1 MNETSRR
8 PVRCRRSLAFG
19 VMAAF
24 GLPVC
29 APAMAQMATEA
40 RKAEAG
46 GDTEI
51 IVTATRR
58 EARLL
63 DVPASIQAVTGE
75 ELAKIGAVNFSD
87 YARGVA
93 GVSFLDNGPGRNQIF
108 IRGVSAGAE
117 VDTGTEAT
125 VGVYIDETPV
135 GEGSSQPDIRLY
147 DIDRVEVLRGPQGT
161 LFGSGSL
168 GGTVRVLTNQ
178 PQFDRTAGYLQLTG
192 SITKHGGTNGS
203 ANSWINIPLSDKAAL
218 RAVAYGIRNAGFIDE
233 LGGEKNIN
241 EEKTYGGRLT
251 LRVQPVEDLNIT
263 LTGMYQDTRIGAL
276 DQATDIFPA
285 LVQDRSADT
294 PYRDRIATANLRID
308 LDLGFGK
315 LTSSSS
321 YFDRRRRFSNDIDYF
336 LGLLNFVGAIP
347 FSLGDSRLAYP
358 STSKIQEIRLA
369 SNGDGPFRWVI
380 GGFYLDRDDKLRQT
394 INPLGV
400 SPPASSGD
408 NIYYE
413 DDRFRAKQLAGF
425 AELNYDLTDELTA
438 TAGVRVSRT
447 KRSEVR
453 VTDGPFLG
461 GFARVSGRFRETS
474 TTPKFNL
481 SYKPS
486 EAALLYIQAAKGF
499 RIGGNNAGLPP
510 CGIGC
515 AINVGPTFDSDSL
528 WNYEAGAK
536 FSLFDR
542 ALTVTAAAFRID
554 WKDIQ
559 LNVDRGDG
567 FNGFL
572 NAGRARIEG
581 AELEINGRID
591 DHWRFGGQ
599 VTFTDAKLRTV
610 EPGVPATAG
619 QRLPQVAR
627 WNAAANLEYG
637 QSVGVDSYAF
647 VRGDVQYVGPRLNS
661 IAASPLP
668 IDGYTLFNLKLGL
681 NSGPYEFSLFA
692 KNLFDRQA
700 QLGRSQLDGVLRGVP
715 VSLDRI
721 TVNVPRT
728 IGVSLARSF

>member
-1 MNETSRR
+1 MDKKKGLSFRGGR
-8 PVRCRRSLAFG
+8 V
-19 VMAAF
+19 AAF
-24 GLPVC
+24 GAAAVLGATGH
-29 APAMAQMATEA
+29 APAGAQTTDTAQA
-40 RKAEAG
+40 RASV
-46 GDTEI
+46 DSEI

-63 DVPASIQAVTGE
+63 DVPISIQAVTGE
-75 ELAKIGAVNFSD
+75 ELARIGAVNFSD
-87 YARGVA
+87 YARGIA

-125 VGVYIDETPV
+125 VGLYIDETPV

-168 GGTVRVLTNQ
+168 GGTLRVLTNQ
-178 PQFDRTAGYLQLTG
+178 PRFDQIAGYLQLTG
-192 SITKHGGTNGS
+192 SVTDHGGANGA
-203 ANSWINIPLSDKAAL
+203 ANGWINIPLSDKVAV
-218 RAVAYGIRNAGFIDE
+218 RAVAYGIRNAGFIDD

-241 EEKTYGGRLT
+241 EEKTYGGRLAV
-251 LRVQPVEDLNIT
+251 RFQPVEDLNVT

-276 DQATDIFPA
+276 DQATDTFPD
-285 LVQDRSADT
+285 LIQDRSADT

-308 LDLGFGK
+308 LDLGFGT

-321 YFDRRRRFSNDIDYF
+321 YFVRRRRFSNDIDHF

-347 FSLGDSRLAYP
+347 FSLGDSRLSYP
-358 STSKIQEIRLA
+358 STSKVQEIRLA
-369 SNGDGPFRWVI
+369 SNGDGPFRWVV
-380 GGFYLDRDDKLRQT
+380 GGFYLDRDDKVGQT

-400 SPPASSGD
+400 PPQARTGD

-413 DDRFRAKQLAGF
+413 DDRFGAKQLAGF
-425 AELNYDLTDELTA
+425 TELSYDLTDRLTA
-438 TAGVRVSRT
+438 TAGARVSRT
-447 KRSEVR
+447 RRSEVR

-461 GFARVSGRFRETS
+461 GFSRVSGRFSETS

-481 SYKPS
+481 SYKPADS
-486 EAALLYIQAAKGF
+486 ALLYVQAAKGF

-515 AINVGPTFDSDSL
+515 TIDVGPAFDSDSL
-528 WNYEAGAK
+528 WNYEVGAK
-536 FSLFDR
+536 FSVLDR

-554 WKDIQ
+554 WKNIQ
-559 LNVDRGDG
+559 LNVERGDG

-572 NAGRARIEG
+572 NAGTARIEG
-581 AELEINGRID
+581 AELEIDARIG

-599 VTFTDAKLRTV
+599 ATYTDATLRSV
-610 EPGVPATAG
+610 APGVPATPG

-627 WNAAANLEYG
+627 WNAAAHLEYG
-637 QSVGVDSYAF
+637 RPVGGDGYAYI
-647 VRGDVQYVGPRLNS
+647 RGDVQYVGPRVNS
-661 IAASPLP
+661 ISAAPLP
-668 IDGYTLFNLKLGL
+668 IDDYALFNLKLGL
-681 NSGPYEFSLFA
+681 NSGSYEFSLFG
-692 KNLFDRQA
+692 KNLLDKQA
-700 QLGRSQLDGVLRGVP
+700 QLGRTRLDGVLRGVP

-721 TVNVPRT
+721 SVNVPRT
-728 IGVSLARSF
+728 IGLSVARSF